1 MRFKS
6 YSLLFAA
13 ALAFSSCGK
22 EFLDEKKN
30 AKEVILRTV
39 NDYQMV
45 LDNLTIVNTFSS
57 VSLNLASAAE
67 FELPDAQLT
76 TWKVNMPYEVNGYLW
91 EKEIFE
97 GKESTDYNN
106 AYQRIMLANLAL
118 DVQKVSPTNAAEQT
132 AKDNVL
138 GSAHF
143 IRAFSYYQLA
153 QLFCKPYDA
162 STATT
167 DPGVPIRTDYDIKV
181 KIPSRGTVSELYK
194 FIIADLEAALP
205 LVPETPLN
213 IWRPGKAAVAGM
225 LARVYMQMGN
235 WEKVREYS
243 DMALKVKSNLVDFA
257 KYIGQASFPSDYGK
271 TMPEIVFYSQIH
283 KPSFTYTGMTA
294 APNIYALYETDD
306 HRKSVYFAAPPNT
319 SFKGSLAGLYAVFA
333 GITTSELYLQRAE
346 AYARLG
352 QVANA
357 MADVNELRRFRFPS
371 GKAPVNITDQ
381 TAAVQFIID
390 ERARELYLRGT
401 RWEDLRRLSK
411 EPQYAITLSHTYNG
425 NTYTLKPGDNRW
437 TMPLPDNEIQLNN
450 YPQNPR

>member
-1 MRFKS
+1 MRFIS
-6 YSLLFAA
+6 YSLLVAA
-13 ALAFSSCGK
+13 ALIFSSCGK
-22 EFLDEKKN
+22 NFLEEKKD
-30 AKEVILRTV
+30 AKDVILRTI

-67 FELPDAQLT
+67 FELPDAQIT

-106 AYQRIMLANLAL
+106 SYQRIMLANLAL
-118 DVQKVSPTNAAEQT
+118 DVQKLDALNATEDK
-132 AKDNVL
+132 AKKNVI

-162 STATT
+162 ATAGE
-167 DPGVPIRTDYDIKV
+167 DPGVPVRTDYDIKV
-181 KIPSRGTVSELYK
+181 KVPSRGTVAELYK
-194 FIIADLEAALP
+194 FIISDLEAALP
-205 LVPETPLN
+205 LVSEVPLN

-243 DMALKVKSNLVDFA
+243 DMALKVKSDLKNFSA
-257 KYIGQASFPSDYGK
+257 YTSQASFPSDFGK
-271 TMPEIVFYSQIH
+271 TMPEVVFYSQIH
-283 KPSFTYTGMTA
+283 KPSFTYTGMKAT
-294 APNIYALYETDD
+294 PNILALYETDD
-306 HRKSVYFAAPPNT
+306 YRRAVYFDAAT
-319 SFKGSLAGLYAVFA
+319 AFKGSLAGLYAIFS

-346 AYARLG
+346 ANARLG
-352 QVANA
+352 QLSVA
-357 MADVNELRRFRFPS
+357 MADINELRKFRFPT
-371 GKAPVNITDQ
+371 GKAPVDITDQ
-381 TAAVQFIID
+381 TDAVKFIID

-401 RWEDLRRLSK
+401 RWEDVRRLSK
-411 EPQYAITLSHTYNG
+411 EPQYAITLSHLYNG
-425 NTYTLKPGDNRW
+425 QTYELKPNSNRYA
-437 TMPLPDNEIQLNN
+437 MPLPDNEIQLNN